1 MDNTL
6 VRGSI
11 FLAVIGLL
19 VSIYMTIFK
28 LTSNETMCLGSG
40 GCASVN
46 TSRYSEV
53 SGIPV
58 ALIGVAGYASI
69 LTLHFLER
77 KPGFFNEQGPL
88 LLFGISLTGFLF
100 NIYLIYVE
108 TFLIKAYCP
117 FCITS
122 QIAMSLI
129 FILALIRL
137 IQMPGLQEDKHATH

>member
-1 MDNTL
+1 MDKFL

-40 GCASVN
+40 GCSTVN

-53 SGIPV
+53 GGIPV
-58 ALIGVAGYASI
+58 ALIGVTGYTAI
-69 LTLHFLER
+69 LILHFLEKR
-77 KPGFFNEQGPL
+77 SGFFNEQGSL
-88 LLFGISLTGFLF
+88 LIFGISLTGFLF
-100 NIYLIYVE
+100 NLYLIYVE

-129 FILALIRL
+129 FIVALIRL
-137 IQMPGLQEDKHATH
+137 IQMPGLQEDNHATH